1 MNIFLK
7 LFLQFL
13 KIGAVSFGGGYG
25 MIPLVNETVVEN
37 GWLTADQFT
46 ELIGVAESTP
56 GPIAIN
62 MATYVGSTQGALNG
76 GFWGRLL
83 GAACSTVGVVL
94 PALIIML
101 IIAALIRNLLK
112 YSPVQHAMAGVRPCV
127 AALIIGTA
135 CTLALKLFFSLSV
148 IATSNFAFDI
158 REILIFAAVV
168 GIAVGYKKLRKKK
181 ISPILLIVISAV
193 LGILAFGV
201 FGGDTDVSTAP
212 AAAEESETIVIME
225 TETEETTE
233 NSACADEYVQDV

>member
-127 AALIIGTA
+127 ATLIIGTA

-201 FGGDTDVSTAP
+201 FGSDTDTSVT
-212 AAAEESETIVIME
+212 AAAEEPETIVITE
-225 TETEETTE
+225 TETEEIPD
-233 NSACADEYVQDV
+233 NAACADEYVQDV